1 MLSGT
6 RIDGRFTLRCA
17 ILSFR
22 THVEH
27 VDEVVEALE
36 RGVRVLARGDPAG

>member
-6 RIDGRFTLRCA
+6 RIDGRYTLRCA

-27 VDEVVEALE
+27 VDDVVDALL
-36 RGVRVLARGDPAG
+36 RGVARLEDGDGS